1 MAKYAT
7 LYNFT
12 DQGIRAVK
20 ESPARLKAAIEMAG
34 GAGMTVLDVYYTAG
48 PYDLIVISEADE
60 LVMKS
65 AKNIPWVKVLRSE
78 GLNVYDILCYD
89 KLIMV
94 GDAIDKIEGGL

>member
-34 GAGMTVLDVYYTAG
+34 GAGMKVLDVYYTAG
-48 PYDLIVISEADE
+48 PYDLIVISEADDE
-60 LVMKS
+60 KAATAFALATGAQGNV
-65 AKNIPWVKVLRSE
+65 RSTTMRAWDPDE
-78 GLNVYDILCYD
+78 FEEIIAL
-89 KLIMV
+89 MP
-94 GDAIDKIEGGL
+94 